1 MSEWHEEPGV
11 VRLPDG
17 RKVRGTGTR
26 KGRGDVPRPGFAVYL
41 LGRDPRIA
49 EWPTRWVRWG
59 DFRLPRDPGDA
70 IDALREAHLRAG
82 VERFEI
88 ACGGGVGRTG
98 TAIAI
103 LATMSGVPAAEAVAW
118 TRANYHP
125 RAVETPGQRAWVAT
139 GSWLTH
145 P

>member
-1 MSEWHEEPGV
+1 MSGWEIEPGV

-26 KGRGDVPRPGFAVYL
+26 RPRGDLPHPDFAVYL
-41 LGRDPRIA
+41 LGRPPRA
-49 EWPTRWVRWG
+49 TVWPARWVRWG
-59 DFRLPRDPGDA
+59 DFRLPSDSDDA
-70 IDALREAHLRAG
+70 INALYEAYNRAAG
-82 VERFEI
+82 ERVEI

-103 LATMSGVPAAEAVAW
+103 LARMSGVPATEALAW

-125 RAVETPGQRAWVAT
+125 RAAETRRQRAWIRAAEVT
-139 GSWLTH
+139 PLS
-145 P
+145 